1 MHVIPRQITCETP
14 PGAAGSYPVVVK
26 VDNQNTDSIC
36 CFNYTSAATP
46 SEEQCAAAEA
56 AC

>member
-46 SEEQCAAAEA
+46 SEDQCAAAEA